1 MIYYQIKNIVKF
13 SELSKKW
20 VDSEVVG
27 YTYQYEREIKSAVSH
42 LNSKFSEYYITDIKQ
57 EDVKIFINER
67 YNFNPNTGKKMSRHM
82 LSDIIDVG
90 SRIFEFAIANDLA
103 YKNPFR
109 YKKKLI
115 PKKATKST
123 RNALT
128 DEQKNRVL
136 STEHRAKIAAILM
149 LFCGLRVGEL
159 LALEWSDID
168 FLNKKLSVNKSAE
181 RVGNNLY
188 QVTPHTKNGR
198 DRYLPIPD
206 NIIDYLKYE
215 KKKSLSYL
223 VCPKCDGSLQTPSS
237 FNNMWNSYQTEI
249 NYKCYCQRQKKENK
263 ECKSKYSPTG
273 IPRVIERFT
282 AHQLRHTYCTML
294 YFAEVDV
301 LTASKLMGHSSVELT
316 LRIYTHL
323 DEKFKTQNISKFNE
337 YTKNFTVSIY
347 DRLH

>member
-1 MIYYQIKNIVKF
+1 MIYQINSIIKF

-20 VDSEVVG
+20 QDSEVIG
-27 YTYQYEREIKSAVSH
+27 YTYQYEKEIKSAIRH
-42 LNSKFSEYYITDIKQ
+42 LNSRFSEYYITDIKQ
-57 EDVKIFINER
+57 EDVKKFINEK
-67 YNFNPNTGKKMSRHM
+67 YIFNPNTGKKMSRHM

-90 SRIFEFAIANDLA
+90 SRMFEFAIDNDLA

-115 PKKATKST
+115 PKKATKNV
-123 RNALT
+123 RKPLN
-128 DEQKNRVL
+128 DEQKNCVL
-136 STEHRAKIAAILM
+136 CTEHRAKIAAILM

-159 LALEWSDID
+159 LALKWSDID
-168 FLNKKLSVNKSAE
+168 LDNKKLSVNKSAE
-181 RVGNNLY
+181 QIGNNLY
-188 QVTPHTKNGR
+188 EITPHTKNGR

-206 NIIDYLKYE
+206 NIIEYLKHE
-215 KKKSLSYL
+215 KERTLSYL
-223 VCPKCDGSLQTPSS
+223 VCPKLDGSLQTPSS
-237 FNNMWNSYQTEI
+237 YNNMWNSYQTEI
-249 NYKCYCQRQKKENK
+249 NYQQYCKIQRAQNR
-263 ECKSKYSPTG
+263 ECKSKYAPSG

-301 LTASKLMGHSSVELT
+301 LTASKLMGHSSIELT

-337 YTKNFTVSIY
+337 YTKNLIVTNNN
-347 DRLH
+347 